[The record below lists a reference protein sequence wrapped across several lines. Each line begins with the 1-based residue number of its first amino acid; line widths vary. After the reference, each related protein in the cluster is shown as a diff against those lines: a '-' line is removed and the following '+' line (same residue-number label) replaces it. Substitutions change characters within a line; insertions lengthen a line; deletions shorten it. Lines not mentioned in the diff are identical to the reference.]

1 MRVRARAR
9 AQGACR
15 HAPHLA
21 AQLLVHEPE
30 DLRHGRR
37 AALVLGEVAAHGAHA
52 HAVRRLELRPG
63 ARRLLVVAAVR
74 EHAVEALRRQPV
86 RRREPDSA
94 GAARDD
100 GDGGGL
106 RGAVHRSGA
115 ARAAGARRRRHEG
128 RHAARE
134 RQEECE
140 PHRRGGFPA
149 EKLCDL
155 SRALSWRSRRS
166 TRARP
171 ACLPL

>member
-1 MRVRARAR
+1 MQRA
-9 AQGACR
+9 CT

-21 AQLLVHEPE
+21 AQLLVHQPE
-30 DLRHGRR
+30 DLRHGRH

-52 HAVRRLELRPG
+52 HAVRRLELRPR

-115 ARAAGARRRRHEG
+115 ARAAVARQRRDER

-134 RQEECE
+134 RQEERE
-140 PHRRGGFPA
+140 PHAAHLLQRH
-149 EKLCDL
+149 
-155 SRALSWRSRRS
+155 AL
-166 TRARP
+166 
-171 ACLPL
+171 